1 MAKIKKLLRKA
12 RQGPQNL
19 RLKDLIKIAE
29 TYDFHI
35 DRQKGSHIIM
45 VHPAYPDII
54 NLQEAE
60 GGKAKK
66 YQVNQV
72 LRIIEDLEENYGYEL

>member
-1 MAKIKKLLRKA
+1 MAKLEKLLRQA

-29 TYDFHI
+29 AYGFYI
-35 DRQKGSHIIM
+35 DRQKGSHLIM
-45 VHPAYPDII
+45 VHPDYPDII
-54 NLQEAE
+54 NLQAAN

-66 YQVNQV
+66 YQVRQV
-72 LRIIEDLEENYGYEL
+72 LRIIEDLEENYGY